1 MDNCCVAKLSDAI
14 QEDLWSW
21 ALQKLGEE
29 TVYWIAGAVVVFF
42 LIVILFEKITNIL
55 ANVKNVCSVS
65 LKDGGGETPENIPAP
80 PAEEDIAD
88 KHEKLG
94 ELDCENQNLGEESNG
109 KDGCAHTVA
118 LSIETQL
125 VDRNVKKIKEQFSAT
140 KSDPKE
146 ILTLFSKLKDGLICA
161 NDAPSYEIAK
171 EMIFGGKWD
180 SLYGKMPEIYRCILR
195 NLNSYSGAGRIYY
208 EKCAEEAKSN
218 GVSEQVVQDGIWD
231 ELSSEQQLPILLYGA
246 LNREFDLPRPSTLTK
261 GKDGSFYSF
270 VGGTPWAKHFDVA
283 TLLYLLFAENPNP
296 IRDIVEKAHTSK

>member
-1 MDNCCVAKLSDAI
+1 MNNCYLAKICDVI
-14 QEDLWSW
+14 QEELWYW
-21 ALQKLGEE
+21 IQQKFGVE
-29 TVYWIAGAVVVFF
+29 TVCRCAV
-42 LIVILFEKITNIL
+42 IVIVLILGIIFLEKLTNIF
-55 ANVKNVCSVS
+55 ANVKKLFPSESRDRGSENSVDAS
-65 LKDGGGETPENIPAP
+65 TNSVESERVNESEFSSADGN
-80 PAEEDIAD
+80 EEQAA
-88 KHEKLG
+88 
-94 ELDCENQNLGEESNG
+94 NG
-109 KDGCAHTVA
+109 NDEGTHTVA

-161 NDAPSYEIAK
+161 NDAPSYEMAK

-296 IRDIVEKAHTSK
+296 IRDIVEKAHASK